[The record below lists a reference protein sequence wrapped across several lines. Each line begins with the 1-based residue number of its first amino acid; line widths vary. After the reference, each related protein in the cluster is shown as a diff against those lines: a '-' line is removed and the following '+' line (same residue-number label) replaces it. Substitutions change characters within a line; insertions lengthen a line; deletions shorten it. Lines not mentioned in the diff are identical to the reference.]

1 MMTTVEAARKTL
13 NDLQTKL
20 ADTRQW
26 QIEIETAT
34 KATAFEA
41 HVDGGDARSKLDNLD
56 SQAIAAGREISSLE
70 TAIGEARVRLAAAQA
85 AELDA
90 EERAKATRAL
100 ALLDGFA
107 TRGDALQQSLDKFL
121 SQYGELSSDFHE
133 LDKLG
138 YPPTTWALV
147 KVNMQAAVATSLQ
160 FTDLRQ
166 EFLAPH
172 ARRTFGAVISSW
184 ASHVRARAEAR
195 LNRDAPAK
203 DAADKAA

>member
-1 MMTTVEAARKTL
+1 MTTVADARKTL
-13 NDLQTKL
+13 NDLETKL
-20 ADTRQW
+20 GENKGW
-26 QIEIETAT
+26 QIEIEAAS
-34 KATAFEA
+34 KSVSFEA
-41 HVDGGDARSKLDNLD
+41 HTAGGEARERLDNLN
-56 SQAIAAGREISSLE
+56 SQAVAAAREAESLAA
-70 TAIGEARVRLAAAQA
+70 AIGEARVRLQA
-85 AELDA
+85 AVAAETDA
-90 EERAKATRAL
+90 AERAKATRAL

-107 TRGDALQQSLDKFL
+107 ARGESLQQSLDKFL
-121 SQYGELSSDFHE
+121 AQYAELSSDFHE

-172 ARRTFGAVISSW
+172 ARRTFGAVIAAW
-184 ASHVRARAEAR
+184 AAHVRMRAEAR